1 MKLKK
6 LMAAAALAAVVSAA
20 GCTGSV
26 SSQTAAGGDAGSGS
40 IKDEFA
46 DTNRNNSSGSRKEEV
61 SGEESEKLTFEEI
74 EELAKNNVFCVTWY
88 AEDDSFTS
96 GTAFLMDSEKYQEK
110 LLVTAFHFLVP
121 EDDSDYSGADLP
133 EYLQGGQIFYD
144 HSFEATGASIK
155 NCVVMEDAASF
166 PDIDKDVAAFTIQG
180 GEQLPTLPLST
191 HEVKKGDTVY
201 LLSNLWDTDDVHEN
215 CVYECKVKGADG
227 AVVYYELDSR
237 YGTTGAS
244 GAPIVNEYGEV
255 IGIHMGTMA
264 GTKVAHSSESF
275 LEQIN
280 SGKISD
286 IAYPEKTEEE
296 DGSDTEEGGLYTFDR
311 EERVETMFYDIQ
323 VDKVAVS
330 NAVGNAGAPE
340 GYRFLTLDIR
350 LTRNDMYDD
359 PVGMYYDD
367 FILMRTGGE
376 YDYPQKAGMIE
387 GQLPDEYTIDS
398 DNDTTGKL
406 IFSIP
411 ENEEQVGLCFG
422 DYYYYEDSD
431 ELIYGD
437 MYLIELPVEDWSR
450 ESMQK

>member
-6 LMAAAALAAVVSAA
+6 IMAIAALAAAVSVTGCAGNISSPAA
-20 GCTGSV
+20 
-26 SSQTAAGGDAGSGS
+26 TASDKSNSS
-40 IKDEFA
+40 IKDEFDDQA
-46 DTNRNNSSGSRKEEV
+46 EKSNSEDETEDTQKDDEEQ
-61 SGEESEKLTFEEI
+61 KLTFEEI

-96 GTAFLMDSEKYQEK
+96 GTAFLLDSEKHNEK

-121 EDDSDYSGADLP
+121 EDAANYSGEDLP
-133 EYLQGGQIFYD
+133 QYLQGGQIFYD

-166 PDIDKDVAAFTIQG
+166 PEIDKDVAAFTIQG
-180 GEQLPTLPLST
+180 GDELKTLPLST

-215 CVYECKVKGADG
+215 CVYECKIKRADKDC
-227 AVVYYELDSR
+227 VYYELDSR

-280 SGKISD
+280 NGKISD
-286 IAYPEKTEEE
+286 ITYPEKTEADE
-296 DGSDTEEGGLYTFDR
+296 DGGSGADESELFEFDR
-311 EERVETMFYDIQ
+311 ADKVETMFYNIQ
-323 VDKVAVS
+323 IDMVGVS
-330 NAVGNAGAPE
+330 DSVGDTKAQE
-340 GYRFLTLDIR
+340 GYEFIILDIC
-350 LTRNDMYDD
+350 LSGSDWYDE
-359 PVGMYYDD
+359 PVSMYYDD
-367 FILMRTGGE
+367 FMIVRTGGDYE
-376 YDYPQKAGMIE
+376 YPLEE
-387 GQLPDEYTIDS
+387 GIDEEQLPDVYTIDS
-398 DNDTTGKL
+398 GSDTTGKL

-411 ENEEQVGLCFG
+411 KGEEQVGLLFG
-422 DYYYYEDSD
+422 DYYYYDDSD
-431 ELIYGD
+431 DLIYGD
-437 MYLIELPVEDWSR
+437 MYLIEFPVESWSR
-450 ESMQK
+450 YR